1 MKYRYVYK
9 MNWTQIN
16 ISCPCIYSFC
26 GKGNLSKDEHL
37 VSSVVLFS
45 HVSLVIFNGR
55 DTTQDFLFPV
65 ENNFKAFTPAVYFLP
80 HPESPVFVNQTLF
93 SGAAWQWDLHP
104 VATLPWT
111 LMMEVTELYLVMHL
125 HSNEKIQTFF
135 ISFYFT
141 PLLIKKRG
149 QYLCIHQCS
158 QYYLTTAVS

>member
-1 MKYRYVYK
+1 MFIKWIELKSIFHVHAFIHLWKRK
-9 MNWTQIN
+9 
-16 ISCPCIYSFC
+16 SFKRWAPSLKC
-26 GKGNLSKDEHL
+26 SA
-37 VSSVVLFS
+37 VFS
-45 HVSLVIFNGR
+45 YVSLVIFNGR